1 MTRPTTEQLKK
12 ELKEFVDQHNKAIDV
27 IQACKQKIIALQA
40 VIKDRESEDGDTD
53 NSNPD
58 STES

>member
-12 ELKEFVDQHNKAIDV
+12 QLTELVDQHNKAIDV
-27 IQACKQKIIALQA
+27 IQTCKQKIIALQA
-40 VIKDRESEDGDTD
+40 VIQDRELEDGDTD
-53 NSNPD
+53 NSNSD